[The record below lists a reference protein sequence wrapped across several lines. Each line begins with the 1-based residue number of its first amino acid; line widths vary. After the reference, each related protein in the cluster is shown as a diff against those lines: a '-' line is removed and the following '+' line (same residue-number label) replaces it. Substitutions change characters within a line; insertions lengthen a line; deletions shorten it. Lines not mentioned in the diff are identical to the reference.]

1 MRKWPLQDAK
11 AKFSEVMKR
20 AASEGP
26 QEITLRG
33 EPMAVLISRDAYDK
47 MQGKKPS
54 LAAFLRKSP
63 LVGVKLKVER
73 DKSLSRKV
81 EL

>member
-33 EPMAVLISRDAYDK
+33 EPKAVLLSRDAYDK
-47 MQGKKPS
+47 MKGKKLN

-63 LVGVKLKVER
+63 LVGVKIKVER